1 MARPQKEGLA
11 YFSLDVDFFSDRKV
25 KILKGRFGADGITYY
40 LYLLCEIYKGHGYY
54 LEVDEDFDY
63 ITSSE
68 LGMSPEKIGQ
78 MRKFLLERSLFD
90 NKLFQSDTILTSTS
104 IQRRFQLAVK
114 SRASKNPV
122 VVNPK
127 FWLLSKEETQSFIK
141 MHPILNNSEK
151 NPDYSQKNP
160 EDSENNA
167 IKKRKENVVVVVVKE
182 REEILQCFEQNIAV
196 ATVAVKK
203 KMDAYLQKLSP
214 ELMQAAIEYSA
225 LMGAK
230 GWRYVQTVL
239 DNCLREG
246 IATPEQF
253 RQNIRSES
261 NGQRTRKKEEP
272 CSSSIDFEA
281 LQQYVTYG
289 GHYESEKK
297 TM

>member
-1 MARPQKEGLA
+1 M
-11 YFSLDVDFFSDRKV
+11 
-25 KILKGRFGADGITYY
+25 
-40 LYLLCEIYKGHGYY
+40 
-54 LEVDEDFDY
+54 
-63 ITSSE
+63 
-68 LGMSPEKIGQ
+68 
-78 MRKFLLERSLFD
+78 ERSLFD
-90 NKLFQSDTILTSTS
+90 NKRFGNKLFQSDTILTSTS

-151 NPDYSQKNP
+151 NPSYSEKNP
-160 EDSENNA
+160 SYSEKNPSYSENYD
-167 IKKRKENVVVVVVKE
+167 IKKSKENVVVTRA
-182 REEILQCFEQNIAV
+182 REEMIRCFEQNITP
-196 ATVAVKK
+196 ATAAVKREVGG
-203 KMDAYLQKLSP
+203 YLEEKQVTP
-214 ELMQAAIEYSA
+214 ELMRAVIEYSA
-225 LMGAK
+225 LSGAK
-230 GWRYVQTVL
+230 SWRYVQTVL

-246 IATPEQF
+246 ITTPEQF

>member
-1 MARPQKEGLA
+1 
-11 YFSLDVDFFSDRKV
+11 
-25 KILKGRFGADGITYY
+25 
-40 LYLLCEIYKGHGYY
+40 
-54 LEVDEDFDY
+54 
-63 ITSSE
+63 
-68 LGMSPEKIGQ
+68 MSPEKIGQ

-151 NPDYSQKNP
+151 NPRYSEKNP
-160 EDSENNA
+160 SYSENYD
-167 IKKRKENVVVVVVKE
+167 IKKSKENVVVVVTRA
-182 REEILQCFEQNIAV
+182 REEMIRCFEQNITP
-196 ATVAVKK
+196 ATAAVKREVGG
-203 KMDAYLQKLSP
+203 YLEEKQVTP
-214 ELMQAAIEYSA
+214 ELMRAVIEYSA
-225 LMGAK
+225 LSGAK
-230 GWRYVQTVL
+230 SWRYVQTVL

>member
-1 MARPQKEGLA
+1 M
-11 YFSLDVDFFSDRKV
+11 
-25 KILKGRFGADGITYY
+25 
-40 LYLLCEIYKGHGYY
+40 
-54 LEVDEDFDY
+54 
-63 ITSSE
+63 
-68 LGMSPEKIGQ
+68 
-78 MRKFLLERSLFD
+78 
-90 NKLFQSDTILTSTS
+90 
-104 IQRRFQLAVK
+104 
-114 SRASKNPV
+114 
-122 VVNPK
+122 
-127 FWLLSKEETQSFIK
+127 
-141 MHPILNNSEK
+141 
-151 NPDYSQKNP
+151 
-160 EDSENNA
+160 
-167 IKKRKENVVVVVVKE
+167 
-182 REEILQCFEQNIAV
+182 QCFEQNIAV

-214 ELMQAAIEYSA
+214 ELMRAVIEYSA
-225 LMGAK
+225 LSGAK
-230 GWRYVQTVL
+230 SWRYVQTVL